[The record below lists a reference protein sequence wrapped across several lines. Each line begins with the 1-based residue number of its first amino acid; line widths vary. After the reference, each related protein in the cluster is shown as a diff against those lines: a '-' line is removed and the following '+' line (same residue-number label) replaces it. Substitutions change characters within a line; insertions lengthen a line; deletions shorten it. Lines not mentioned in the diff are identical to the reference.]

1 MGEVAVVIP
10 VWQGSRHLPALIA
23 ALRRQTVAPD
33 PILVIDSS
41 SNDGSAELA
50 RSLGCQV
57 EVIPQAEFNHGGT
70 RNRGA
75 QVAGAR
81 ITVFLTQDALPAD
94 EHFIE
99 RLVAPIRAGTA
110 VAAYARQLPYPD
122 ADPPEALARAW
133 NYRPEAQLRTAAD
146 VGRLGV
152 KAYFFSNVASAVD
165 MTAFA
170 EVGCFPADVIMNED
184 MVLCARL
191 LHGGRTVAYAADAV
205 VQHSHNYTIAQQF
218 RRYFDI
224 GVFFATHGHLLPGAR
239 TGGEGMRFVAHQ
251 MWGLLRAGRLGWAL
265 RCPVENAAKL
275 FAMRLGRRHRLLPGW
290 VLRRCSMHAFHFA
303 RRAPPAPPSHGPDG
317 TGI

>member
-10 VWQGSRHLPALIA
+10 VWHGARHLPGLIA
-23 ALRRQTVAPD
+23 ALRRQTVVPD

-41 SNDGSAELA
+41 SSDGSAELA

-57 EVIPQAEFNHGGT
+57 EVIPQSEFNHGGT

-75 QVAGAR
+75 QAAGAR

-94 EHFIE
+94 ENFIE
-99 RLVAPIRAGTA
+99 RLMAPIRAGA
-110 VAAYARQLPYPD
+110 AAAAYARQIAHPT
-122 ADPPEALARAW
+122 ADPPEILARAW
-133 NYRPEAQLRTAAD
+133 NYRADAQLRTTTD

-170 EVGCFPADVIMNED
+170 EVGRFPDDVIMNED

-191 LHGGRTVAYAADAV
+191 LHNGRAIAYVADAV
-205 VQHSHNYTIAQQF
+205 VLHSHNYTIAQQF

-224 GVFFATHGHLLPGAR
+224 GVFFATHGHLLPDSR
-239 TGGEGMRFVAHQ
+239 ISGEGLRFVAYQ
-251 MWGLLRAGRLGWAL
+251 LWGLVKAGRLGWAL
-265 RCPVENAAKL
+265 RCPFENAAKL
-275 FAMRLGRRHRLLPGW
+275 LALRLGRLHRLLPGW
-290 VLRRCSMHAFHFA
+290 ALRRCSMHAFHFA
-303 RRAPPAPPSHGPDG
+303 RRAPSAGPSHGPDASG
-317 TGI
+317 T

>member
-10 VWQGSRHLPALIA
+10 VWQGARHLPGLIA
-23 ALRRQTVAPD
+23 ALRRQTLAPD

-41 SNDGSAELA
+41 STDGSADLA

-75 QVAGAR
+75 TAADAR
-81 ITVFLTQDALPAD
+81 ITVFLTQDALPTD
-94 EHFIE
+94 DHFIE
-99 RLVAPIRAGTA
+99 RLVAPIHTGTA
-110 VAAYARQLPYPD
+110 AASYARQIAYPE
-122 ADPPEALARAW
+122 ADPPEVLARAW
-133 NYRPEAQLRTAAD
+133 NYRADAQLRTSTD

-170 EVGCFPADVIMNED
+170 EVGRFPDDVIMNED

-191 LHGGRTVAYAADAV
+191 LHSGRTIAYVADAV

-239 TGGEGMRFVAHQ
+239 IGGEGMRFVAYQ
-251 MWGLLRAGRLGWAL
+251 FWGLLRTGRLGWAI
-265 RCPVENAAKL
+265 RCPCENAAKL
-275 FAMRLGRRHRLLPGW
+275 FAMRLGGLHRLLPGW
-290 VLRRCSMHAFHFA
+290 LLRRCSMHAFHFA
-303 RRAPPAPPSHGPDG
+303 RAKPSTRSAHGRDG

>member
-10 VWQGSRHLPALIA
+10 VWQGARHLPGLIA

-41 SNDGSAELA
+41 SPDGSAELA

-75 QVAGAR
+75 QAAGAR

-94 EHFIE
+94 ESFIE
-99 RLVAPIRAGTA
+99 RLVAPLRAGTA
-110 VAAYARQLPYPD
+110 AAAYARQTAHPG
-122 ADPPEALARAW
+122 ADPPEVLARAW
-133 NYRPEAQLRTAAD
+133 NYRTDAQLRTAAD
-146 VGRLGV
+146 IARLGV

-165 MTAFA
+165 MAAFTK
-170 EVGCFPADVIMNED
+170 VGCFPGDVIMNED
-184 MVLCARL
+184 MILCARL
-191 LHGGRTVAYAADAV
+191 LHAGRTVAYAADAV
-205 VQHSHNYTIAQQF
+205 VHHSHSYTIAQQF

-239 TGGEGMRFVAHQ
+239 ISGEGVRFVAWQ
-251 MWGLLRAGRLGWAL
+251 CWRLLAAGRLGWAI
-265 RCPVENAAKL
+265 RSPVENAAKL
-275 FAMRLGRRHRLLPGW
+275 LGFRLGRRHRWLPAW
-290 VLRRCSMHAFHFA
+290 LLRRCSMHAFHFA
-303 RRAPPAPPSHGPDG
+303 RTAPAPADHGPGG
-317 TGI
+317 TGA